1 MKYFYKVIIILIF
14 LTSCGYQPILSNKV
28 NNLSFE
34 DFNAS
39 GNKKISLRIL
49 NNLNIN
55 KDINVK
61 KSLDVL
67 SKYQRVISS
76 KNKKGNPEIF
86 NIILDV
92 KISVKNNGTL
102 VDEKNFY
109 ESVNFSNEKNKFNLK
124 KKENNLKSNLINKVS
139 QDIRK
144 YLLTLNYNDN

>member
-1 MKYFYKVIIILIF
+1 MKYFYKAAIILIF

-34 DFNAS
+34 DLNAS

-49 NNLNIN
+49 NNLNIS
-55 KDINVK
+55 KDIDVK
-61 KSLDVL
+61 TSLDVL

-92 KISVKNNGTL
+92 KISVKSNGTL

-109 ESVNFSNEKNKFNLK
+109 ESVNFNNEKNKFNLK

>member
-49 NNLNIN
+49 NNLNIS
-55 KDINVK
+55 KDIDVK
-61 KSLDVL
+61 TSLDVL

-92 KISVKNNGTL
+92 KISVKSNGTL

-109 ESVNFSNEKNKFNLK
+109 ESVNFNNEKNKFNLK

-144 YLLTLNYNDN
+144 YLLTLNQNDN

>member
-61 KSLDVL
+61 KTLDVL

-92 KISVKNNGTL
+92 KISVKSNGTL

-109 ESVNFSNEKNKFNLK
+109 ESVNFNNEKNKFNLN

-144 YLLTLNYNDN
+144 YLLTLN

>member
-55 KDINVK
+55 K
-61 KSLDVL
+61 
-67 SKYQRVISS
+67 
-76 KNKKGNPEIF
+76 G
-86 NIILDV
+86 
-92 KISVKNNGTL
+92 
-102 VDEKNFY
+102 
-109 ESVNFSNEKNKFNLK
+109 
-124 KKENNLKSNLINKVS
+124 
-139 QDIRK
+139 
-144 YLLTLNYNDN
+144 

>member
-34 DFNAS
+34 DLNAS

-61 KSLDVL
+61 KTLDVL

-92 KISVKNNGTL
+92 KISVKSNGTL

-109 ESVNFSNEKNKFNLK
+109 ESVNFNNEKNKFNLK

-144 YLLTLNYNDN
+144 YLLTLN

>member
-1 MKYFYKVIIILIF
+1 MKYFYKAAIILIF

-34 DFNAS
+34 DLNAS

-49 NNLNIN
+49 NNLNIS
-55 KDINVK
+55 KDIDVK
-61 KSLDVL
+61 TSLDVL

>member
-92 KISVKNNGTL
+92 KISVKSNGTL

-109 ESVNFSNEKNKFNLK
+109 ESVNFNNEKNKFNLK

-144 YLLTLNYNDN
+144 YLLTLN

>member
-1 MKYFYKVIIILIF
+1 MKYFYKAAIILIF

-34 DFNAS
+34 DLNAS

-49 NNLNIN
+49 NNLNIS
-55 KDINVK
+55 KDIDVK
-61 KSLDVL
+61 TSLDVL

-92 KISVKNNGTL
+92 KISVKSNGTL

-109 ESVNFSNEKNKFNLK
+109 ESVNFNNEKNKFNLK

-144 YLLTLNYNDN
+144 YLLTLN

>member
-144 YLLTLNYNDN
+144 YLLTLN

>member
-1 MKYFYKVIIILIF
+1 MKYFYKAAIILIF

-34 DFNAS
+34 DLNAS

-92 KISVKNNGTL
+92 KISVKSNGTL

-109 ESVNFSNEKNKFNLK
+109 ESVNFNNEKNKFNLK

-144 YLLTLNYNDN
+144 YLLTLN

>member
-1 MKYFYKVIIILIF
+1 MKYFYKAAIILIF

-34 DFNAS
+34 DLNAS

-61 KSLDVL
+61 KTLDVL

>member
-92 KISVKNNGTL
+92 KISVKSNGTL

-109 ESVNFSNEKNKFNLK
+109 ESVNFNNEKNKFNLK

-144 YLLTLNYNDN
+144 YLLTLNQNDN

>member
-1 MKYFYKVIIILIF
+1 MKYFYKAAIILIF

-34 DFNAS
+34 DLNAS

-67 SKYQRVISS
+67 
-76 KNKKGNPEIF
+76 
-86 NIILDV
+86 
-92 KISVKNNGTL
+92 
-102 VDEKNFY
+102 
-109 ESVNFSNEKNKFNLK
+109 
-124 KKENNLKSNLINKVS
+124 
-139 QDIRK
+139 
-144 YLLTLNYNDN
+144 

>member
-49 NNLNIN
+49 NNLNIS
-55 KDINVK
+55 KDIDVK
-61 KSLDVL
+61 TSLDVL

-92 KISVKNNGTL
+92 KISVKSNGTL

-109 ESVNFSNEKNKFNLK
+109 ESVNFNNEKNKFNLK

-144 YLLTLNYNDN
+144 YLLTLN